1 VIYAAI
7 PLLVALVCIWL
18 GRRLL
23 TVVVIFAY
31 LSVEGLLKLLS
42 NYYPVVHVGMD
53 HIVLAVAAAWA
64 AQAIAVRQAHIPWLP
79 WVRAIGLYALWIG
92 LELFNPYSPGFVP
105 SLAAF
110 KAHLTMIP
118 LYFIVAAVIRRKED
132 VVRLFVALAAV
143 ALVPYVSALVQY
155 TLGPSS
161 VLDLS
166 PRYWQNISFY
176 HEWRPFGTSA
186 VPGGASIFALMV
198 TPLAVVPLAVARLH
212 SRMRWLM
219 VLSVVLAAGTF
230 IVSGVRQAF
239 LGCVL
244 ALLVMAALTVSRG
257 RGRGLL
263 AVLLVF
269 VLGFGAYVGIQ
280 TFLQPISIEQVRNDP
295 RSPAIWRKQNVTD
308 RMRSLTRAGTYLQAR
323 AGATG
328 TIMRRVITYPFGAG
342 LGRTGSGAGTF
353 VAQLRATAQSAAI
366 QQQVGWADNYFADE
380 LTDAGIPGLV
390 IMCTIVGG
398 FIVGAARLAR
408 RAEDPLI
415 AGSAAGIAGLLVT
428 LAVISWGS
436 QPLLNNPTLAY
447 FWLLA
452 GILAALRRLDA
463 EARAATAAAAAA
475 EYTAVA

>member
-1 VIYAAI
+1 MIYATI
-7 PLLVALVCIWL
+7 PLLVALLCVWL
-18 GRRLL
+18 GQRLL

-42 NYYPVVHVGMD
+42 NYNPIVHVGMD
-53 HIVLAVAAAWA
+53 IIVLSVAGAWA
-64 AQAIAVRQAHIPWLP
+64 VEAIAAHRAHIPQLP

-92 LELFNPYSPGFVP
+92 LELFNPYSPGLVP
-105 SLAAF
+105 SLAAL

-118 LYFIVAAVIRRKED
+118 LYFIVAAVLRRKED
-132 VVRLFVALAAV
+132 VVRLFVALAV
-143 ALVPYVSALVQY
+143 IALVPYVTALVQY

-166 PRYWQNISFY
+166 PRYWQNISMY

-186 VPGGASIFALMV
+186 VPGGASVFALMV
-198 TPLAVVPLAVARLH
+198 TPLAVVPLTVARLP
-212 SRMRWLM
+212 SRMRWLT
-219 VLSVVLAAGTF
+219 VLSLVLAAGTF

-280 TFLQPISIEQVRNDP
+280 TFLQPISVERVRNDP
-295 RSPAIWRKQNVTD
+295 RSPAIWRERSVTE
-308 RMRSLTRAGTYLQAR
+308 RMRSLTRAGTYLEAR
-323 AGATG
+323 QGAVG
-328 TIMRRVITYPFGAG
+328 TIVRRATTYPFGAG

-353 VAQLRATAQSAAI
+353 AAQLTATAQSAAI
-366 QQQVGWADNYFADE
+366 QEQVGWADNYFADE
-380 LTDAGIPGLV
+380 LTDAGIPGLL

-398 FIVGAARLAR
+398 FLFGAARLAR
-408 RAEDPLI
+408 RARDPI
-415 AGSAAGIAGLLVT
+415 ISGSAAAIAGLLVT
-428 LAVISWGS
+428 LVVVSWGS

-452 GILAALRRLDA
+452 GVLAALRRLDA
-463 EARAATAAAAAA
+463 EARAVPAAAAAA